1 MELQLIRNE
10 KLDCSLSFIKV
21 DDEIWFKGN
30 SVAQALG
37 YTDCKQAI
45 RKNVDV
51 EDCKSLFELK
61 GVSQTPLKGNGKSA
75 KFINESGLYSLIL
88 ASKLPK
94 VK

>member
-30 SVAQALG
+30 IVAKAMG
-37 YTDCKQAI
+37 YKDTDDAI
-45 RKNVDV
+45 RQHVDEEDKNSARTLMPG
-51 EDCKSLFELK
+51 KIP
-61 GVSQTPLKGNGKSA
+61 GITYQT

-88 ASKLPK
+88 ASIK
-94 VK
+94 